1 MAKSK
6 KPSKS
11 GGGRGSAEAI
21 RKRKVARHLNS
32 IFSAGGGTDHKLDG
46 RTEKRRRRLV
56 QELVEGKDGESL
68 KPMDVVTHVN
78 ELLGIGETIASL
90 RKQGVKPRK
99 FELDGGRQDAVEEAQ
114 AAYKFHADAWRM
126 LGIEIDTSGKV
137 KVEGAPKK
145 RGPKKKSKG

>member
-6 KPSKS
+6 KPSKA

-32 IFSAGGGTDHKLDG
+32 IFTTGGGTDSKLDG

-78 ELLGIGETIASL
+78 ELLGIGETFGSL

-99 FELDGGRQDAVEEAQ
+99 FELDDARTEAVEAAQ
-114 AAYKFHADAWRM
+114 AAYKFHGDAWRM
-126 LGIEIDTSGKV
+126 LGIELDNGGKV

-145 RGPKKKSKG
+145 RGPRKKAKG